1 MKIKVIAFTMLSC
14 IVIGL
19 ASCGSAKSSVGY
31 KEAYRYFVRNDI
43 KDYSSRLL
51 LSDEELSRYF
61 GTAAVM
67 GKNGMPTVIDFT
79 KYNVAAIIEP
89 ETNLDTEIKVVSIK
103 KETNKV
109 VLRYKVIQTGSPRT
123 YSTVPCLLLQIDK
136 KYGSNVDFVKE

>member
-1 MKIKVIAFTMLSC
+1 MKIKIFAFTMFSC
-14 IVIGL
+14 IVLGL
-19 ASCGSAKSSVGY
+19 TSCGSAKSSVGY

-51 LSDEELSRYF
+51 QSDEELNRYF
-61 GTAAVM
+61 GTATAM

-103 KETNKV
+103 KEANKV

-123 YSTVPCLLLQIDK
+123 YSTVPCLLLQIEK